1 MVDDQGEPTQSS
13 EAGAPTEQVAA
24 TEPPAAPTATADA
37 PPPVDGPPGDTTTAA
52 PSRRGGMSRGA
63 TIGIAIVALL
73 IGGIVGVAIG
83 WKAEQQRVKSDVA
96 NIRPVA
102 RVTGVSGDK
111 VTVKFI
117 STSGTRTYQLSDATL
132 IDPTQKGDRSDITKR
147 ARVIVKGTKKNGQ
160 WQATEIVVLPEN
172 TKIGKH

>member
-1 MVDDQGEPTQSS
+1 V
-13 EAGAPTEQVAA
+13 
-24 TEPPAAPTATADA
+24 
-37 PPPVDGPPGDTTTAA
+37 
-52 PSRRGGMSRGA
+52 GG
-63 TIGIAIVALL
+63 
-73 IGGIVGVAIG
+73 AIG
-83 WKAEQQRVKSDVA
+83 WKAEQHRVKSDVA

-132 IDPTQKGDRSDITKR
+132 IDPTQKGDRSDITKQ

-160 WQATEIVVLPEN
+160 WQATEIVVLPKN